1 MCPNLSSSWN
11 DVDMQVISTYNVY
24 VLVHVPVYKMYN
36 RIDNYKIK
44 NQGLTLGLLPGKFIQ
59 SDGMCSTWST
69 HLSDLKSNHLWFQLD
84 QDTCEPVILLNCLS
98 PYSIE
103 HTTIIAHFD
112 ERPMQSIVI
121 TLCLLDFHI

>member
-11 DVDMQVISTYNVY
+11 DVDMQVMFN
-24 VLVHVPVYKMYN
+24 
-36 RIDNYKIK
+36 
-44 NQGLTLGLLPGKFIQ
+44 LGLVAWKIHSIRWYVQYMVHTSFGSEVKSFVIP
-59 SDGMCSTWST
+59 TWSGY
-69 HLSDLKSNHLWFQLD
+69 LWASHFD
-84 QDTCEPVILLNCLS
+84 ELS

-112 ERPMQSIVI
+112 ERPMQGIVI